1 MLFFADEESLPV
13 FAHFFPELYN
23 ILQFSGPAHTT
34 PLHPSSLINQ
44 ADAMHSTQ
52 SKGLMMSTMSM
63 MVGMADCAVSDEENE
78 SDAAILRRIRKG
90 EPEAFEILVAR
101 YKNRVFGILTHYERD
116 AQKVEDLAQDTF
128 LKAWRNLKQYRA
140 KSPFEHWLSR
150 IASNV
155 ARDHLRRI
163 QRRIRE
169 TSFEDLGEGSID
181 WLSTGNINRQLKVR
195 EARQLLE
202 YAMQALTPLSRVIL
216 TQREIEGRSLKEV
229 SELTGQS
236 VDSVKVR
243 CHRAKIK
250 MREALQQLQ
259 KKENH
264 ASASAKIDWQPYLE
278 VAPLAV

>member
-1 MLFFADEESLPV
+1 
-13 FAHFFPELYN
+13 
-23 ILQFSGPAHTT
+23 
-34 PLHPSSLINQ
+34 
-44 ADAMHSTQ
+44 
-52 SKGLMMSTMSM
+52 MMSTMSTM
-63 MVGMADCAVSDEENE
+63 MVGMADCVVRDEENE
-78 SDAAILRRIRKG
+78 SDAEILRRIRNG

-128 LKAWRNLKQYRA
+128 LKAWRNLEQYRA

-202 YAMQALTPLSRVIL
+202 YAMQALTLS
-216 TQREIEGRSLKEV
+216 
-229 SELTGQS
+229 
-236 VDSVKVR
+236 
-243 CHRAKIK
+243 A
-250 MREALQQLQ
+250 A
-259 KKENH
+259 
-264 ASASAKIDWQPYLE
+264 
-278 VAPLAV
+278 

>member
-1 MLFFADEESLPV
+1 MM
-13 FAHFFPELYN
+13 N
-23 ILQFSGPAHTT
+23 T
-34 PLHPSSLINQ
+34 
-44 ADAMHSTQ
+44 
-52 SKGLMMSTMSM
+52 MSTM
-63 MVGMADCAVSDEENE
+63 MVGMADCAVRSVENE

-128 LKAWRNLKQYRA
+128 LKAWRNLEQYRA

-250 MREALQQLQ
+250 KREGQPQLQ
-259 KKENH
+259 KTER
-264 ASASAKIDWQPYLE
+264 SGGASAKTDWQPYLE

>member
-1 MLFFADEESLPV
+1 
-13 FAHFFPELYN
+13 
-23 ILQFSGPAHTT
+23 
-34 PLHPSSLINQ
+34 
-44 ADAMHSTQ
+44 
-52 SKGLMMSTMSM
+52 MSTMSTM
-63 MVGMADCAVSDEENE
+63 MVGMADCAVRNEENE
-78 SDAAILRRIRKG
+78 SIETDAEILRRIRKG

-169 TSFEDLGEGSID
+169 TSFEDMGEDAID
-181 WLSTGNINRQLKVR
+181 WLSTGNINRQLKVS

-202 YAMQALTPLSRVIL
+202 YAMQALTPASRIVL
-216 TQREIEGRSLKEV
+216 TMREIEGRSWKEV
-229 SELTGQS
+229 GELTGQAPGTA
-236 VDSVKVR
+236 KVR

-259 KKENH
+259 EKENRAT
-264 ASASAKIDWQPYLE
+264 ASRKIDWQPYLE

>member
-1 MLFFADEESLPV
+1 M
-13 FAHFFPELYN
+13 
-23 ILQFSGPAHTT
+23 I
-34 PLHPSSLINQ
+34 
-44 ADAMHSTQ
+44 
-52 SKGLMMSTMSM
+52 
-63 MVGMADCAVSDEENE
+63 VGMADCATRNE
-78 SDAAILRRIRKG
+78 GNELIESTETDASILRRIHQG

-116 AQKVEDLAQDTF
+116 AHKVEDLAQDTF

-140 KSPFEHWLSR
+140 KSPFEHWISR

-181 WLSTGNINRQLKVR
+181 WLSTGNVNRQLKVH
-195 EARQLLE
+195 EARQLLD
-202 YAMQALTPLSRVIL
+202 YAMNALTPLSRVIL
-216 TQREIEGRSLKEV
+216 TMREIEGRSLKEV
-229 SELTGQS
+229 SKFTGQS

-250 MREALQQLQ
+250 MRETLQHLQ
-259 KKENH
+259 EKENR
-264 ASASAKIDWQPYLE
+264 ALTSKQTDWQPYLE
-278 VAPLAV
+278 VAPMAV

>member
-1 MLFFADEESLPV
+1 
-13 FAHFFPELYN
+13 
-23 ILQFSGPAHTT
+23 
-34 PLHPSSLINQ
+34 
-44 ADAMHSTQ
+44 
-52 SKGLMMSTMSM
+52 MMSTM
-63 MVGMADCAVSDEENE
+63 MVGMADCTVRDEENE
-78 SDAAILRRIRKG
+78 PDAAILRRIRKG

-128 LKAWRNLKQYRA
+128 LKAWRNLEQYRA

>member
-1 MLFFADEESLPV
+1 MYP
-13 FAHFFPELYN
+13 
-23 ILQFSGPAHTT
+23 
-34 PLHPSSLINQ
+34 
-44 ADAMHSTQ
+44 TQ
-52 SKGLMMSTMSM
+52 LKGLMMSTMSTM
-63 MVGMADCAVSDEENE
+63 MVGMADCAVRDEENE
-78 SDAAILRRIRKG
+78 SDAEILRRIRKG

-163 QRRIRE
+163 HRRIRE

-259 KKENH
+259 EKENR
-264 ASASAKIDWQPYLE
+264 ATGSRKVDWQPYLE

>member
-1 MLFFADEESLPV
+1 
-13 FAHFFPELYN
+13 
-23 ILQFSGPAHTT
+23 
-34 PLHPSSLINQ
+34 
-44 ADAMHSTQ
+44 
-52 SKGLMMSTMSM
+52 MMSTMSTM
-63 MVGMADCAVSDEENE
+63 MVGMADCAVRDEENE
-78 SDAAILRRIRKG
+78 SDTEILRRIRKG

-128 LKAWRNLKQYRA
+128 LKAWRNLEQYRA

-259 KKENH
+259 KKENR
-264 ASASAKIDWQPYLE
+264 ASDSAKTDWQPYLE

>member
-1 MLFFADEESLPV
+1 
-13 FAHFFPELYN
+13 
-23 ILQFSGPAHTT
+23 
-34 PLHPSSLINQ
+34 
-44 ADAMHSTQ
+44 
-52 SKGLMMSTMSM
+52 MMSTMSTM
-63 MVGMADCAVSDEENE
+63 MVGMADCAVRSVENE
-78 SDAAILRRIRKG
+78 SDAAILRRIRQG
-90 EPEAFEILVAR
+90 ESEAFEILVAR

-128 LKAWRNLKQYRA
+128 LKAWRNLEQYRA

-259 KKENH
+259 KKENR
-264 ASASAKIDWQPYLE
+264 ASDSAKTDWQPYLE

>member
-1 MLFFADEESLPV
+1 
-13 FAHFFPELYN
+13 
-23 ILQFSGPAHTT
+23 
-34 PLHPSSLINQ
+34 
-44 ADAMHSTQ
+44 MHSTQ
-52 SKGLMMSTMSM
+52 LKGKTMSTMSTM
-63 MVGMADCAVSDEENE
+63 MVGMADCAVRDVENKADE
-78 SDAAILRRIRKG
+78 SDAAILRRIRND

-140 KSPFEHWLSR
+140 KSPFEHWLCR

-169 TSFEDLGEGSID
+169 TSFEDLGEGAID
-181 WLSTGNINRQLKVR
+181 WLSTGNINRQLKVS

-229 SELTGQS
+229 SEFTGQS

-243 CHRAKIK
+243 CHRAKAK
-250 MREALQQLQ
+250 MREALKQLQ
-259 KKENH
+259 EKENR
-264 ASASAKIDWQPYLE
+264 AIASAKVDWQPYLE
-278 VAPLAV
+278 VAPIAV

>member
-1 MLFFADEESLPV
+1 
-13 FAHFFPELYN
+13 
-23 ILQFSGPAHTT
+23 
-34 PLHPSSLINQ
+34 
-44 ADAMHSTQ
+44 
-52 SKGLMMSTMSM
+52 MSTMSTM
-63 MVGMADCAVSDEENE
+63 MVGMADCAIRSDGDVENE
-78 SDAAILRRIRKG
+78 SDESDATILRRIQKG

-116 AQKVEDLAQDTF
+116 PHKVEDLAQDTF
-128 LKAWRNLKQYRA
+128 LKAWRNLKQFRA

-181 WLSTGNINRQLKVR
+181 WLSTGNIDRQLKVH

-202 YAMQALTPLSRVIL
+202 YAMNALTPLSRVIL
-216 TQREIEGRSLKEV
+216 TMREIEGRSLKEV
-229 SELTGQS
+229 SKFTGQS

-243 CHRAKIK
+243 CHRAKAK
-250 MREALQQLQ
+250 MRKSLQQLQ
-259 KKENH
+259 EKENRT
-264 ASASAKIDWQPYLE
+264 STPSKTDWQPYLE
-278 VAPLAV
+278 VTPLAV